1 METIQ
6 LNKETLAAIYGNCN
20 AEGRKAIKKQ
30 LGEKLSEVI
39 PVTERVKTYDD
50 AVMELGEDHPFVVA
64 ANSAVWRYT
73 EEENEDI
80 IAYLK
85 LRVVV
90 AALNDGWKPEFTEE
104 ERRWYPW
111 YRLYT
116 KEEIENLSEED
127 KSQVLLWGGSAIN
140 GSQCG
145 LAYAFS
151 DDAWSNS
158 AAAIGSRLAFKSED
172 LADYAGKQ
180 FIELFATFCFRPKEK
195 EHK

>member
-90 AALNDGWKPEFTEE
+90 AALNDGWKPEFTDDEH
-104 ERRWYPW
+104 RWYPW

-116 KEEIENLSEED
+116 KEEIDNLSEED
-127 KSQVLLWGGSAIN
+127 KEQVLLWGGSATG
-140 GSQCG
+140 GSPCG
-145 LAYAFS
+145 LACAVSY
-151 DDAWSNS
+151 DAWSLSS
-158 AAAIGSRLAFKSED
+158 AHFGSRLAFKSED
-172 LADYAGKQ
+172 LADYAGKL

-195 EHK
+195 EQK

>member
-6 LNKETLAAIYGNCN
+6 LNKETLAAIYANCN

-30 LGEKLSEVI
+30 LGERLSETI
-39 PVTERVKTYDD
+39 PVIERVKNYDD

-64 ANSAVWRYT
+64 ANSATWRYT

-90 AALNDGWKPEFTEE
+90 AALNDGWKPEFTED

-116 KEEIENLSEED
+116 KEEIDNLSEED
-127 KSQVLLWGGSAIN
+127 KDGLLLWGGSAHN
-140 GSQCG
+140 GSLCG
-145 LAYAFS
+145 LACAVS
-151 DDAWSNS
+151 HDAWSNS
-158 AAAIGSRLAFKSED
+158 SASFGSRLAFKSEE

-195 EHK
+195 EQK